1 MKQIIKQALYQMR
14 IQPLLSAVIVIGTAM
29 AICLVMVLMIVN
41 QAKSAEYVP
50 EVNRS
55 RMLYVK
61 YIRYLPDKTLKR
73 ASHSKLSLWL
83 AKELFFK
90 METPESVTATYRD
103 GEVLLGV
110 PGKSEEKNAELL
122 LTDANF
128 WKVYE
133 FNFIAGS
140 AFSEAEHQS
149 GIRKAVIVESVARR
163 LFGDVDEAIGKSMQI
178 NFADYTVCGV
188 VKDVHRFCELSFAE
202 VYTSY
207 NSNKAVSGTSSP
219 QMQCTGGYVI
229 SILARRSSDFETI
242 RQEVDK
248 NLRLVNDML
257 KDSEVQLMGQ
267 PDDFST
273 QKSRKYSNQSSSMYV
288 DILKNIIGIS
298 IILLVPAI
306 NLSGITYTR
315 MRWKQAELGL
325 RRAFGA
331 TRKNLLWLV
340 LNENLVLTVIGGFIG
355 LLLSYFSIWLMDDWL
370 LQDSKGNVA
379 SMNSAMISP
388 MVFFIAFTFCLVLN
402 LLSAYI
408 PARKVAHTPIV
419 TSLNQKH

>member
-1 MKQIIKQALYQMR
+1 M
-14 IQPLLSAVIVIGTAM
+14 
-29 AICLVMVLMIVN
+29 
-41 QAKSAEYVP
+41 
-50 EVNRS
+50 
-55 RMLYVK
+55 
-61 YIRYLPDKTLKR
+61 
-73 ASHSKLSLWL
+73 
-83 AKELFFK
+83 
-90 METPESVTATYRD
+90 
-103 GEVLLGV
+103 
-110 PGKSEEKNAELL
+110 
-122 LTDANF
+122 
-128 WKVYE
+128 
-133 FNFIAGS
+133 
-140 AFSEAEHQS
+140 
-149 GIRKAVIVESVARR
+149 
-163 LFGDVDEAIGKSMQI
+163 
-178 NFADYTVCGV
+178 
-188 VKDVHRFCELSFAE
+188 
-202 VYTSY
+202 
-207 NSNKAVSGTSSP
+207 
-219 QMQCTGGYVI
+219 
-229 SILARRSSDFETI
+229 
-242 RQEVDK
+242 
-248 NLRLVNDML
+248 

-331 TRKNLLWLV
+331 TRKNLLWQV
-340 LNENLVLTVIGGFIG
+340 LNENLVLTVIGGAIG

-388 MVFFIAFTFCLVLN
+388 MVFFIAFAFCLVLN